1 MSPAISVAT
10 GNSPGTHGN
19 WIYLMHPITGL
30 STLGMSVGVKPKHK
44 RLHKDPDG
52 FTPGSVPRAAQGWPQ
67 SSPIPSPSCPG
78 AFLPAVFRE
87 CGCTAS
93 ALLVSPVCGT
103 LLKSCQTVMCRGQVS
118 QGAWGWDQ
126 SSPDFLHPQ
135 AWQWYRSRDQVRPVI
150 SCIILRARKKLKPFL
165 CSDAAQR

>member
-10 GNSPGTHGN
+10 GNSPGTHSN

-118 QGAWGWDQ
+118 QGARGWDQ

-135 AWQWYRSRDQVRPVI
+135 AWQWYQEQGSGEA
-150 SCIILRARKKLKPFL
+150 SHFL
-165 CSDAAQR
+165 YHS